1 MSQNDLLAK
10 LLASENIDIIRG
22 SVKTASFDIVN
33 RVLTLPQWQDMTDTI
48 ELMLKAHEVGHAL
61 YSHVELLDNGTKVPK
76 SYINVVEDV
85 RIERKIKVAFPGLRK
100 DFTQGYK
107 ELNDRDFFGI
117 ANTDL
122 ADLNL
127 INRINLYFK
136 AGFSCG
142 VKFDTEEMVFVDR
155 AKTVDSIADV
165 ITLSEDIYKFS
176 KDKLEDDKDKLK
188 VLMDEEGD
196 SEGADSFE
204 EYEDD
209 DSYDDEYND
218 DEDMSEDDMS
228 EGSSGGASD
237 SKQDPELDVSTQDKF
252 DKNLNELAD
261 TEISIINHT
270 TDLDSNFKNP
280 IIGYKQVIY
289 DLSNA
294 YSLAISDRYIRDQTG
309 ENKIFKTESTNYVNY
324 LVKEFE
330 MKKSA
335 RRYARTVIAKTGQL
349 NVNKLYA
356 HTISDKLF
364 KSIATVTD
372 DKNHGMIFL
381 LDWSGSM
388 IGRMDDTL
396 KQVINLAMFCQRSG
410 ISYQVL
416 AFTSH
421 YAPNP
426 DIKLS
431 STILGNNFN
440 LLELFSDKMSSTE
453 FNRMTNYVL
462 SNPWRYHP
470 LYRLGNTPLN
480 AALFYMIDYVGKFSR
495 MNNIEKTSL
504 VTLTDGISHKIYLN
518 AEGTG
523 DYQSIHKIRD
533 TITKK
538 DYKIDC
544 YEAAAQTD
552 VLLKIIKDRYNIPL
566 IGFFISGI
574 SKRHIFTFIETY
586 MMNDSYLYDRYSK
599 MEEKYLDI
607 RNSIRKTGVY
617 SYEHS
622 AYDELYFLPDSSKK
636 AESVELEIK
645 TNMSAAGMA
654 KQFGKFLG
662 NRKTSRVVLDKFIKQ
677 IA

>member
-1 MSQNDLLAK
+1 MNNQIDILSRLLAT
-10 LLASENIDIIRG
+10 ENLNIIRG
-22 SVKTASFDIVN
+22 NVHTASFDLTTRTI
-33 RVLTLPQWQDMTDTI
+33 TLPQWKDITPTI
-48 ELMLKAHEVGHAL
+48 ENMLCFHETAHAL
-61 YSHVELLDNGTKVPK
+61 FSPIELLDNDSKVPK

-85 RIERKIKVAFPGLRK
+85 RIERKIKIAFPGLRK

-107 ELNDRDFFGI
+107 ELNDRDFFGV

-165 ITLSEDIYKFS
+165 IELSEDIYKFS
-176 KDKLEDDKDKLK
+176 KDKLDDDKDKLK
-188 VLMDEEGD
+188 VLMEEDGY
-196 SEGADSFE
+196 SEASDAFE

-218 DEDMSEDDMS
+218 DDSEEDMS
-228 EGSSGGASD
+228 EGSSGKASD

-270 TDLDSNFKNP
+270 TDLDPNFKNP
-280 IIGYKQVIY
+280 IIGYKKVID

-294 YSLAISDRYIRDQTG
+294 YSVAINDRYIRDQTG

-410 ISYQVL
+410 IAYQVL

-421 YAPNP
+421 YDPRP

-431 STILGNNFN
+431 STIVGKNFN
-440 LLELFSDKMSSTE
+440 LLELFSNKMSSSE

-470 LYRLGNTPLN
+470 RYRLGNTPLN

-495 MNNIEKTSL
+495 MNNLEKTSL

-518 AEGTG
+518 AEGEG
-523 DYQSIHKIRD
+523 DYLSIHKIRD

-544 YEAAAQTD
+544 YVAAGQTD
-552 VLLKIIKDRYNIPL
+552 ILLKIIKDRYNIPL

-574 SKRHIFTFIETY
+574 SKIHIFTFIETY
-586 MMNDSYLYDRYSK
+586 MMIDPYLYGRGPK
-599 MEEKYLDI
+599 MEEKCLEI
-607 RNSIRKTGVY
+607 RSSIRKTGVY

-636 AESVELEIK
+636 VESSELEIK

-662 NRKTSRVVLDKFIKQ
+662 NRKTSRVVLDKFIRLVS
-677 IA
+677 